1 MNFNEESEKVG
12 KENAGVIAESLLNC
26 SFYEMSTMVR
36 EEGIKTSAAL
46 LEVMGENLKDYI
58 QIFIDCGWFH
68 LCDQATMVKM
78 GSAQLLNQILK

>member
-12 KENAGVIAESLLNC
+12 RENANLIAESLLNC

-36 EEGIKTSAAL
+36 EEGIKSSTAL
-46 LEVMGENLKDYI
+46 VEIMGDQIKDYL
-58 QIFIDCGWFH
+58 QIYIDCGWFH

-78 GSAQLLNQILK
+78 NSA